1 MGSGFIISRV
11 ILRGVCW
18 YGVLTII
25 FDEEMFGV
33 DFTNDVS
40 MECDDW
46 MFKCLER
53 MLQKCGNAKVPEI
66 VNVCGLFLHLI
77 VTLVGV

>member
-1 MGSGFIISRV
+1 MLSSE
-11 ILRGVCW
+11 ILMGVCW
-18 YGVLTII
+18 YGLLIII
-25 FDEEMFGV
+25 FAGGMFGV

-66 VNVCGLFLHLI
+66 VKVCGLFVHFI
-77 VTLVGV
+77 VTLDGV